1 MNKRQFFHT
10 CSPNCVISSIQLNSF
25 CCQSEGPVTSF
36 IILQEGTEVVI
47 NVWDWCRHTHT
58 CAPIIKCYSQRSY
71 FSYKTATAWV
81 IVVTDVSY
89 GFGFSGCFLL
99 MSFTWTAT
107 ILHFSEYAI
116 FTTGFGPSSW
126 GTGSRSAHSF
136 LSLKHKSTSVNNLDA
151 NCQNNIILATNVVVG
166 KAT

>member
-47 NVWDWCRHTHT
+47 NVWDWCKHTHT
-58 CAPIIKCYSQRSY
+58 GAPIIKCYSQRSY

-89 GFGFSGCFLL
+89 GFGVFWVFPVDVFHLNG
-99 MSFTWTAT
+99 
-107 ILHFSEYAI
+107 
-116 FTTGFGPSSW
+116 
-126 GTGSRSAHSF
+126 
-136 LSLKHKSTSVNNLDA
+136 NNLTFFRVRDLDYRIWS
-151 NCQNNIILATNVVVG
+151 IILGNRLQICPFLPIPETQINQR
-166 KAT
+166 